1 MFGIL
6 NFLLIGLDFES
17 YSIKLICI
25 PSRISF
31 HSSALLV
38 LRLSYRR
45 LLCLVPFKTMYMC
58 VCVCVCVCVSIHI
71 HRERERKRDTH
82 IRDAFCTYYNLEFNY
97 KFILPTNK

>member
-17 YSIKLICI
+17 YFIKLICI

-45 LLCLVPFKTMYMC
+45 LLCLVPFKTMY
-58 VCVCVCVCVSIHI
+58 VCVCVYPYTYI
-71 HRERERKRDTH
+71 EREKERETH
-82 IRDAFCTYYNLEFNY
+82 T
-97 KFILPTNK
+97 

>member
-17 YSIKLICI
+17 YFIKLICI

-58 VCVCVCVCVSIHI
+58 VCVCVCVCVCMCVSIHI
-71 HRERERKRDTH
+71 HRERERERERKKERHTHKR
-82 IRDAFCTYYNLEFNY
+82 C
-97 KFILPTNK
+97 ILYVL

>member
-45 LLCLVPFKTMYMC
+45 LLCLVPFKTMY
-58 VCVCVCVCVSIHI
+58 VCVCVYPYTYI
-71 HRERERKRDTH
+71 EREKERETH
-82 IRDAFCTYYNLEFNY
+82 T
-97 KFILPTNK
+97 